1 MKLKI
6 KTPNGPYYYKYVPI
20 FLGIKPIDK
29 VIAKENLLLLK
40 NILDQNNVLFLL
52 AYGTLLGAVREHD
65 FISHDEDID
74 LIMMKK
80 DMPKFLSLLFVL
92 RENGFAIARYES
104 RGFLS
109 IIRKGEYIDFYFFD
123 DYPKNPKLSYCCMDI
138 YPKAL
143 LEDTAPIEF
152 QGVMFQAPRDYIKY
166 LEFNYGKSWHTPIPY
181 VNFKMSSFQK
191 VKSLII
197 QYIKILLPKKIT
209 EKIQAIS
216 DQKYMNKQVAKYR
229 TFDFGLQGK

>member
-6 KTPNGPYYYKYVPI
+6 KTPKGPYFYKYVPI
-20 FLGIKPIDK
+20 FLGIKPINK

-40 NILDQNNVLFLL
+40 NILDQNHVLFLL
-52 AYGTLLGAVREHD
+52 AYGTLLGAAREHD
-65 FISHDEDID
+65 FIAHDEDID

-80 DMPKFLSLLFVL
+80 DMPKFLSLLFEL
-92 RENGFAIARYES
+92 RENGFEIARYES

-123 DYPKNPKLSYCCMDI
+123 DYPKDPALSYCCMDI

-152 QGVMFQAPRDYIKY
+152 QGAMFQAPRDYIKY
-166 LEFNYGKSWHTPIPY
+166 LEFNYGSNWHTPIPY

-191 VKSLII
+191 MKSLLA
-197 QYIKILLPKKIT
+197 QYIKILLPEKIT
-209 EKIQAIS
+209 ERIQAIS
-216 DQKYMNKQVAKYR
+216 DKKYMNKQLAKYR
-229 TFDFGLQGK
+229 TFDFGQKS